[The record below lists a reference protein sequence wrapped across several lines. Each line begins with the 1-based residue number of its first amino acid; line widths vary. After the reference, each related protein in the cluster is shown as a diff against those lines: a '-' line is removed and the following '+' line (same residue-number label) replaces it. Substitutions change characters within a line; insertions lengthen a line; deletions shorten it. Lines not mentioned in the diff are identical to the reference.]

1 MNNMKHKILM
11 TLALLITAVGGA
23 WADYTVTWEGTTLQG
38 IAVQNNTA
46 TTSQTVEG
54 ITVTASNG
62 KFFYDTNNPKGPVV
76 QASSYADNGL
86 VFSAENNIKSIAITF
101 TEAASYGGS
110 PTFEAGAYTYQV
122 SPAAKS
128 FALPKNDSFT
138 GITKVVFT
146 LEGDAPVAGPEV
158 SGPTIVEGK
167 PQWTFT
173 MPAYD
178 VEIAPIYAPAAKW
191 ATEGNLVLTP
201 TAIEGIIA
209 GTEDAI
215 VKAGTVAKI
224 GETEN
229 PQGIVMYAVTSTNEA
244 TAPALTAF
252 SADVPTAKNI
262 TIGSEVLVWYYI
274 KGADTPQGETATAEN
289 TFNDSEICTTPI
301 KVEVLSNK
309 FDIQFNAANANT
321 IESGKATVK
330 VGDAAAEVKEGK
342 LTGVKMGSK
351 VTITAKDG
359 YKFRKAEGKKTGP
372 AIWDG
377 DLAKLTNESTEEF
390 ATATD
395 GMTITG
401 TLTANVKVSIA
412 DGATITFD
420 NATING
426 VNNESYKWAGITC
439 LGDAT
444 IILKDGTTNKV
455 KGFFK
460 RYPGIQPGPS
470 GKTLIIKGGT
480 AGTGT
485 LEASSSQWGPGIGG
499 ENATC
504 GNIEIQGGVITAK
517 GDNGAAGIGSGH
529 ARCGNITISG
539 GTVKATGGSYGAGIG
554 SGNGNGETQICGD
567 IVISGGTIEATG
579 GSESAGIGS
588 GSGGVCGT
596 VTITSG
602 VTSVK
607 ATKGNDAPNSI
618 GRGYS
623 GKCGTVTIGGVEG
636 AISTSP
642 YTYQPGN

>member
-1 MNNMKHKILM
+1 M
-11 TLALLITAVGGA
+11 TLVALFAMTTGA
-23 WADYTVTWEGTTLQG
+23 WADDLSESFTTNTGASVYTGEHFK
-38 IAVQNNTA
+38 
-46 TTSQTVEG
+46 
-54 ITVTASNG
+54 IT
-62 KFFYDTNNPKGPVV
+62 P
-76 QASSYADNGL
+76 YALG
-86 VFSAENNIKSIAITF
+86 VGG
-101 TEAASYGGS
+101 SYGFCIEYYF
-110 PTFEAGAYTYQV
+110 PATIEALNGET
-122 SPAAKS
+122 
-128 FALPKNDSFT
+128 
-138 GITKVVFT
+138 ITKVEFT
-146 LEGDAPVAGPEV
+146 TSDTEGLLSDDGTVTYNGKVATV
-158 SGPTIVEGK
+158 SGVNATSMTVYAETYIYFSAVKVYYTDPGIDVEWDAATKTG
-167 PQWTFT
+167 TFT

-178 VEIAPIYAPAAKW
+178 VEIAPIYAPVAKW
-191 ATEGNLVLTP
+191 ATKGDAVLAP
-201 TAIEGIIA
+201 TAIEGIFA
-209 GTEDAI
+209 GTTDAI
-215 VKAGTVAKI
+215 VKAGTVVE
-224 GETEN
+224 G
-229 PQGIVMYAVTSTNEA
+229 QGTAMYFATTDATMTAEKAA
-244 TAPALTAF
+244 TADGWLSTL
-252 SADVPTAKNI
+252 PTAAGYDDA
-262 TIGSEVLVWYYI
+262 TTVYVWYYI
-274 KGADTPQGETATAEN
+274 KGADTPDGQEATAEN
-289 TFNDSEICTTPI
+289 TFNDLEICAIPL

-309 FDIQFNAANANT
+309 FDIALKAANANT
-321 IESGKATVK
+321 IEAGKATVK
-330 VGDAAAEVKEGK
+330 VGDAAATVTDGK
-342 LTGVKMGSK
+342 IEKVKMGSK

-517 GDNGAAGIGSGH
+517 GDTGAAGIGSAH
-529 ARCGNITISG
+529 VRCGNITISG
-539 GTVKATGGSYGAGIG
+539 GTVKALGGFKGAGIG
-554 SGNGNGETQICGD
+554 AGNGNAETQICGD

-579 GSESAGIGS
+579 GSYGAGIGS
-588 GSGGVCGT
+588 GYGGVCGT

-607 ATKGNDAPNSI
+607 ATKGDGAPNSI
-618 GRGYS
+618 GKGDM
-623 GKCGTVTIGGVEG
+623 GTCGTVTIGGVEG